1 MLYSAGGSGNGANYA
16 SAGKAAAAVTNK
28 AFRTA
33 RESAPDYTM
42 LAKTAMDNRSA
53 EKITAMRA
61 EEAVTKAGINATSTA
76 KQSEIRART
85 RNKIDKMDNKRRMAG
100 GIAALGKIAGAGY
113 LAFKDNTK
121 GRKYPTADRTSIY
134 ENYKNKRD
142 GLIEAHERNR
152 GTYKP
157 TEFNLEGSSGSTG
170 TGSSNSG
177 STGGSA
183 GKGTTAKPGDM
194 AMSYMEK
201 LTSQGFSDTQAAAT
215 VGHLMVESD
224 NFRALEEYSPN
235 AYGTKGYGH
244 LQWTNAGGSN
254 RRSNFEQYAR
264 SNNLDPASFDANSG
278 FLLSEMKGN
287 HGQHWTGGGSLE
299 GFKGTQNL
307 QQASSYLQNNYIR
320 PGVPHT
326 DRRISNAQ
334 NVLTQ
339 WQNR

>member
-1 MLYSAGGSGNGANYA
+1 MNFNSVGASNSRNYA
-16 SAGKAAAAVTNK
+16 QAAKSAVDAQDK
-28 AFRTA
+28 AFAIA
-33 RESAPDYTM
+33 RKTGPDYAM
-42 LAKTAMDNRSA
+42 LSKTAMNNASA
-53 EKITAMRA
+53 EKVTAMRA
-61 EEAVTKAGINATSTA
+61 EEAVTKAGITA
-76 KQSEIRART
+76 VGNVKQTELKAQT
-85 RNKIDKMDNKRRMAG
+85 GLKLTKMKTKQRMAG
-100 GIAALGKIAGAGY
+100 GVAALGRIAGAGY

-134 ENYKNKRD
+134 EGYKNRRD
-142 GLIEAHERNR
+142 ALIEGRESQR

-157 TEFNLEGSSGSTG
+157 PEFNPQDSSVSSSTG
-170 TGSSNSG
+170 NGNSG
-177 STGGSA
+177 STGGTA
-183 GKGTTAKPGDM
+183 GKGTSAKPSDM

-224 NFRALEEYSPN
+224 NFKALEEYSPN

-254 RRSNFEQYAR
+254 RRTNFEQYVKN
-264 SNNLDPASFDANSG
+264 NNLNPASFEANSG
-278 FLLSEMKGN
+278 FLLSEMQGN
-287 HGQHWTGGGSLE
+287 HGQHWTGGGSLD
-299 GFKGTQNL
+299 GFKGTQGL
-307 QQASSYLQNNYIR
+307 EQSVSYLQNNYIR

>member
-1 MLYSAGGSGNGANYA
+1 MLYSAGSGGNGANYA
-16 SAGKAAAAVTNK
+16 LAGKAATAVTNK
-28 AFRTA
+28 AFRAA

-61 EEAVTKAGINATSTA
+61 EEAVTRAGINAASTA

-85 RNKIDKMDNKRRMAG
+85 RNKIDKMGNKQRMAG

-121 GRKYPTADRTSIY
+121 GREYPTADTSSIY
-134 ENYKNKRD
+134 DRFKDTRDKLIDEREGKRT
-142 GLIEAHERNR
+142 
-152 GTYKP
+152 TYKP
-157 TEFNLEGSSGSTG
+157 TEFDPQDSSISTG

-177 STGGSA
+177 STGGTA
-183 GKGTTAKPGDM
+183 GKGTSAKPGDM

-201 LTSQGFSDTQAAAT
+201 LTNQGFSDTQAAAT

-254 RRSNFEQYAR
+254 RRTNFEQYVKN
-264 SNNLDPASFDANSG
+264 NNLDPASFEANSG
-278 FLLSEMKGN
+278 FLLSEMQGN
-287 HGQHWTGGGSLE
+287 HGQQWSSGSSLD
-299 GFKGTQNL
+299 GFKNTQGL
-307 QQASSYLQNNYIR
+307 EQSVSYLQNNYIR

>member
-1 MLYSAGGSGNGANYA
+1 MNFNSVGASNSRNYA
-16 SAGKAAAAVTNK
+16 QAAKSAVDAQDK
-28 AFRTA
+28 AFAIA
-33 RESAPDYTM
+33 RKTGPDYAM
-42 LAKTAMDNRSA
+42 LSKTAMNNASA
-53 EKITAMRA
+53 EKVTAMKA
-61 EEAVTKAGINATSTA
+61 EEAVTKAGITAVGNVKQTELRAQTGLKLSKMKA
-76 KQSEIRART
+76 KQ
-85 RNKIDKMDNKRRMAG
+85 RMAG
-100 GIAALGKIAGAGY
+100 GVAALGRIAGAGY

-121 GRKYPTADRTSIY
+121 GREYPTADRTGIY
-134 ENYKNKRD
+134 ENYKAKRD
-142 GLIEAHERNR
+142 GLIEGRESQR
-152 GTYKP
+152 GTFKP
-157 TEFNLEGSSGSTG
+157 TEFNPQDSSVSTG

-177 STGGSA
+177 STGGTA
-183 GKGTTAKPGDM
+183 GKGTSAKPGDM

-224 NFRALEEYSPN
+224 NFKALEEYSPN

-254 RRSNFEQYAR
+254 RRTNFEQYVKN
-264 SNNLDPASFDANSG
+264 NNLNPASFEANSG
-278 FLLSEMKGN
+278 FLLSEMQGN
-287 HGQHWTGGGSLE
+287 HGQHWTGGGSLD